1 MENLWNLPGEMWK
14 LAAEMAPWLLFGFL
28 MAGVMHQLIPRSLVT
43 RHLQKRGMASTLKA
57 SLLGVPLPLC
67 SCSVIPVAAHLR
79 RQGAGKGASVSFLAS
94 TPSTGVDSIFATWA
108 LLGPVFAVIRP
119 LYSLISGWLA
129 GLLTDRFA
137 PDMEEQNVVVEPKS
151 GRANEGIIGGAFS
164 KESGFNARKLFIW
177 IREALYYGFV
187 DLTRDIRKWLLI
199 GIAIGGLITW
209 ALPEELF
216 SEWITNPV
224 WAYLIMLGIGLPM
237 YVCATSSIPI
247 AAALVMKGMS
257 PGAALIFL
265 AIGPATNTATLGFL
279 LSELGKKVTAIYVAV
294 LAAVSLGFGILL
306 DLVLFEHSRELF
318 RITSGHEHITV
329 WGHLSAM
336 ALFGLLAWHSRPQKK
351 ASCCGNDTC
360 STNDASVNEKKK
372 EQTNEDGEQK
382 MKKLHLPDMTC
393 GNCQG
398 RITKV
403 LESRG
408 IETYHFDL
416 EQQYVSIP
424 NDSDTPE
431 LRLALAEA
439 HYPVENS

>member
-1 MENLWNLPGEMWK
+1 MWK
-14 LAAEMAPWLLFGFL
+14 LSAEMAPWLLFGFL
-28 MAGVMHQLIPRSLVT
+28 MAGIMHQMIPRSLVT

-108 LLGPVFAVIRP
+108 LLGPVFAGIRP

-137 PDMEEQNVVVEPKS
+137 PDAEEQNAAVES
-151 GRANEGIIGGAFS
+151 QSSSLNAGASPQKFGFS
-164 KESGFNARKLFIW
+164 IRKVYLW
-177 IREALYYGFV
+177 VQEALYYGFV

-224 WAYLIMLGIGLPM
+224 WAYLLMLGIGLPM

-257 PGAALIFL
+257 PGAALVFL

-294 LAAVSLGFGILL
+294 LAVVSLGFGIFL
-306 DLVLFEHSRELF
+306 DLVLFEQSKELF
-318 RITSGHEHITV
+318 RITSGHEHISV

-336 ALFGLLAWHSRPQKK
+336 VLFGLLAWHYRPQKK
-351 ASCCGNDTC
+351 VSCCGGDSC
-360 STNDASVNEKKK
+360 STNNVSVNEKKD
-372 EQTNEDGEQK
+372 EHSNEDGEYK
-382 MKKLHLPDMTC
+382 MKTLHIPDMTC

-403 LESRG
+403 LESKG
-408 IETYHFDL
+408 IELYHFDL
-416 EQQYVSIP
+416 EQQNVAVP
-424 NDSDTPE
+424 EKFDTPE